1 MAGLG
6 IGIQDFAVFDVDDP
20 EERADLLER
29 QVQPK
34 LLALGGAIVGG
45 LSRVAGKGLH
55 PHLSRVARRK
65 GVAPGEISIAFC
77 ESPRGLRGLPYLALC
92 LSRDQLHARVAV
104 RGESGRVVAMRRALE
119 REASNLA
126 RKGKP
131 FRKLRH
137 YRNWDF
143 EQLPEVA
150 PANSSAFWEELAEG
164 LGPVSRGQ
172 APEMDVG
179 VAWPREEACNL
190 AVGDVLGAFRDLA
203 PLFKLLANAQ

>member
-6 IGIQDFAVFDVDDP
+6 IGPQDFAVFDIDDP
-20 EERADLLER
+20 EERADMLEQ

-34 LLALGGAIVGG
+34 LLALGGEIVGG

-55 PHLSRVARRK
+55 AHLSRVTRRK
-65 GVAPGEISIAFC
+65 GVAPGEVFVAFC

-92 LSRDQLHARVAV
+92 LSRDQLHARVAI
-104 RGESGRVVAMRRALE
+104 RGDGGRVTAMKRALE
-119 REASNLA
+119 REAGNLA

-137 YRNWDF
+137 YRDWDF

-150 PANSSAFWEELAEG
+150 PAHSSAFWQELAEG
-164 LGPVSRGQ
+164 LGSVGHGQ

-179 VAWPREEACNL
+179 VAWSRDEACSL